1 MELLT
6 LPCGEKTVDEKA
18 WDLLIDKIDKLDK
31 RFDKMDE
38 KVEAIQKFRW
48 IHAGVIASVATA
60 ITFYLK
66 A

>member
-1 MELLT
+1 M
-6 LPCGEKTVDEKA
+6 DEKA